1 MTIRKKLTIG
11 IIASLAVTILVL
23 YGLLA
28 QVFNRGFGAVEKI
41 DAQQNVERVV
51 RAFDANVR
59 TLNDIIAQSWA
70 QWDESYNYL
79 LGKNPDFIKKNVT
92 PATFQ
97 TIKTNILLFIDGT
110 GRIAYQGA
118 YDSSLKPMAIP
129 ASLRALLVSGS
140 PLLQHKDLLDIK
152 KGFLFVDGQ
161 PYIVVVAPVVNSALD
176 SNIAGTLMALRL
188 FNDAEVQHLSEV
200 TKLKLTFSPGKA
212 GASSDQIR
220 LLNDDTLLAETAIP
234 DIFGQ
239 ARLTASI
246 EIPRLVHKQGQKTI
260 HTLLLS
266 LVGMGCLLVLVT
278 TMLINRIVIRRIRV
292 LSHEVIQR
300 RDSLEFGTPV
310 VCSGKDEIGS
320 LAQTINGML
329 SHVNTVLQKLSQ

>member
-1 MTIRKKLTIG
+1 MTISKKLTLG
-11 IIASLAVTILVL
+11 IIASLAVMILVL
-23 YGLLA
+23 YGLLV

-59 TLNDIIAQSWA
+59 TLSDIVQGWA

-92 PATFQ
+92 PSTFQ
-97 TIKTNILLFIDGT
+97 TIKANILLFIDGT
-110 GRIAYQGA
+110 GRMAYQGA
-118 YDSSLKPMAIP
+118 CDSSQQPMTVP
-129 ASLRALLVSGS
+129 ESLRALLASGS
-140 PLLQHKDLLDIK
+140 PLLKHKGLLDIK
-152 KGFLFVDGQ
+152 RGFLFVDGR
-161 PYIVVVAPVVNSALD
+161 PYIAVVAPVVNSALD
-176 SNIAGTLMALRL
+176 SGIAGTMVALRL
-188 FNDAEVQHLSEV
+188 FNEEEVQHLSEV

-212 GASSDQIR
+212 GASSDLIR

-239 ARLTASI
+239 ARLIASI
-246 EIPRLVHKQGQKTI
+246 KIPRLVHQQGQKTI
-260 HTLLLS
+260 RTLLLS
-266 LVGMGCLLVLVT
+266 LIGMGFLLVLVT
-278 TMLINRIVIRRIRV
+278 TMLINSIVVRRIRI

-310 VCSGKDEIGS
+310 VCGGKDEIGS